1 MITKG
6 LVVNTAENRCEVLV
20 FREEACGSC
29 SSCGEGCSASRPTQ
43 YWIDNALDAEL
54 GDEVTLEVEN
64 RRFFFSIFNLYVLPL
79 LLFLAGVIGAAQLL
93 VALDMENEVLA
104 FLGGIVGLGVYFVIA
119 RLTNHKVAER
129 MQVRM
134 IAKQKL
140 SVESMGA

>member
-6 LVVNTAENRCEVLV
+6 LVVNTEKDRCEVLV

-29 SSCGEGCSASRPTQ
+29 ASCGEGCSASRPTK
-43 YWIDNALDAEL
+43 YWIANALDAEL

-64 RRFFFSIFNLYVLPL
+64 RRFFFSIFHLYVLPL
-79 LLFLAGVIGAAQLL
+79 LLFLGGILGTAQLL
-93 VALDMENEVLA
+93 VAMHVQSELLA
-104 FLGGIVGLGVYFVIA
+104 FLGGLVGLGIYSVIA
-119 RLTNHKVAER
+119 RLTNRKVAER

-140 SVESMGA
+140 SIESTAA